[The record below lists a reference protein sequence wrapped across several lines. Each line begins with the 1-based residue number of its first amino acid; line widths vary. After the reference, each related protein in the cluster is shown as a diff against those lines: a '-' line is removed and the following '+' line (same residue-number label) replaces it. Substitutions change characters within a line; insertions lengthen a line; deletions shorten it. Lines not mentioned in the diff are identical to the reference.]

1 MHIFSIIA
9 LIILIIVILQFQ
21 SVSSNISVISESSSD
36 VCLFLQT
43 VFVLS
48 MHFHFLLKS
57 GHNVWIKRNCDL
69 KKVFNVK
76 FYVYLLSHYS
86 HGCERQNYF
95 DILIFLSHVVLFL
108 PHMFLNIFQMT
119 TMLCG

>member
-21 SVSSNISVISESSSD
+21 SVSSNISVISESSS

-108 PHMFLNIFQMT
+108 PHMFLNIFQIT